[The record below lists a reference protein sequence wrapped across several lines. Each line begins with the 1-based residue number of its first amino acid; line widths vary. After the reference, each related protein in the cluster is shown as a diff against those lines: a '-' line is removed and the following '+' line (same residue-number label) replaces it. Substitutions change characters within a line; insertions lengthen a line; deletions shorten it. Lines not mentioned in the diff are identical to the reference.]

1 MGGWQARGPSPSCA
15 SAPKSLKAASRRCS
29 SRSLDRRSLRALFS
43 LEWRELAASRSWW
56 LLLALTG
63 LLVGQAFVTAVET
76 YAEVSGVA
84 GGPAALAQGLSPLD
98 GLVVPTLGAYAL
110 VVTFLLPFVAI
121 RLVATERE
129 SGAAKLLAQA
139 PPGLAWRLAA
149 KAGVLLL
156 GWLVAFLPALFALL
170 LWHGY
175 GGHLGWG
182 ETANVVL
189 GHLLHALLTIGVAV
203 AAAAVCRSSASA
215 AIVTL
220 GFTVGTWALAF
231 VAEGREGLLAR
242 LAPFTPE
249 AALRS
254 FERGELRLAVVAIVL
269 LASLAGFAFAGL
281 WLDPFRSLASR
292 LVRSGALVLL
302 AVGGAALASS
312 WRAGWDLSED
322 RRSSFPR
329 ADEAALR
336 RIAQPVRVTVY
347 LAPEDPKR
355 TDLETNV
362 LTKLRRVVPDLAVTY
377 RARSRSGLFDAE
389 SRYGE
394 IWYAVGPRRA
404 LLRST
409 TEPIVLAKLYE
420 LAGVAPPAATAE
432 APYPGYPLAASPRG
446 AAILFYAAWPLAA
459 GLAFA
464 ASRGRWRSSCRKLIG
479 SPPSL

>member
-1 MGGWQARGPSPSCA
+1 M
-15 SAPKSLKAASRRCS
+15 
-29 SRSLDRRSLRALFS
+29 
-43 LEWRELAASRSWW
+43 EWRELLASRAWW

-63 LLVGQAFVTAVET
+63 PLVGQAFITAVET
-76 YAEVSGVA
+76 YAEMSGGVA
-84 GGPAALAQGLSPLD
+84 GHGGPAALAQGLSPLD

-110 VVTFLLPFVAI
+110 VATFLLPFVAI

-129 SGAAKLLAQA
+129 SGAAKLLAQTLS
-139 PPGLAWRLAA
+139 PQSGLALRLAA
-149 KAGVLLL
+149 KAAVLLL
-156 GWLVAFLPALFALL
+156 GWLVALIPGLIALL
-170 LWHGY
+170 LWRLY
-175 GGHLGWG
+175 GGHLDFG

-189 GHLLHALLTIGVAV
+189 GHLLHALLTVAVAV

-249 AALRS
+249 AALRT
-254 FERGELRLAVVAIVL
+254 FERGELRLAVVTVVA

-281 WLDPFRSLASR
+281 WIDPFRSIPSR
-292 LVRSGALVLL
+292 AVRSAVLILL
-302 AVGGAALASS
+302 AIGGAALASS
-312 WRAGWDLSED
+312 WRQGWDLAED

-336 RIAQPVRVTVY
+336 SLRQPVRVTVY
-347 LAPEDPKR
+347 LSAEDPKR

-362 LTKLRRVVPDLAVTY
+362 LAKLRRVLPDFAVTN
-377 RARSRSGLFDAE
+377 AAQSRSGLFE
-389 SRYGE
+389 SAQSHYGE
-394 IWYAVGPRRA
+394 IWYAVGSRRA

-420 LAGVAPPAATAE
+420 LAGIPVPAAVAG
-432 APYPGYPLAASPRG
+432 PSYPGYPLAASPRG
-446 AAILFYAAWPLAA
+446 AAISFYIAWPICV

-464 ASRGRWRSSCRKLIG
+464 ASRGRWRSSCKDLA
-479 SPPSL
+479 